1 MTVTAHFMTT
11 DLKGDLQMNVKL
23 VTFRHIKGSHSGKNI
38 VKEIFEILKSLGIL
52 NKVCSY

>member
-1 MTVTAHFMTT
+1 MAVTAHFMTT

-23 VTFRHIKGSHSGKNI
+23 VAFWHIKGSHSGKNI
-38 VKEIFEILKSLGIL
+38 AKVFFEILKSLGVL